1 MPARTKFKSKPV
13 VGEGTY
19 GRVAKCVQMANKKI
33 VAIKMIKDQDQKDLF
48 KNQELAA
55 LQKLKACNSSKY
67 NIVEW
72 YQAFTVRGHLCLE
85 FEFLEKSLLDLFVSI
100 HWLLAVP
107 GIQ

>member
-1 MPARTKFKSKPV
+1 MERLTFVLRLDV

-33 VAIKMIKDQDQKDLF
+33 VAIKMIKDQDQKDPF

-85 FEFLEKSLLDLFVSI
+85 FEFLEKSLLDLLHLHQPF
-100 HWLLAVP
+100 P
-107 GIQ
+107 G